1 MEEEPRVFSQHCL
14 LAVVARNEV
23 PPLRTGADG
32 EHTIFGVN
40 YRYSARD
47 LEFGESGNDASF
59 RNFQGE
65 RTRECCLFLR
75 LLGRD
80 ASKTRLFV
88 RSLYEYEPE
97 QWRVM
102 MALPARWENPIVFPE
117 DGEDVRDVIVRLP
130 YLRIGGIGL
139 HAITVHFRSEFDPEY
154 DDPLAPTE
162 QLDDSRLWQGAGEW
176 QDVPGFHHLA
186 TEYFEIVRTTA

>member
-1 MEEEPRVFSQHCL
+1 MEEEPRVFAQHAL
-14 LAVVARNEV
+14 LSVAARTEV
-23 PPLRTGADG
+23 PPLRTGVEG
-32 EHTIFGVN
+32 EHTLFGVN

-47 LEFGESGNDASF
+47 LEFGESGNDANF

-75 LLGRD
+75 LLARD
-80 ASKTRLFV
+80 AGRTRLFV
-88 RSLYEYEPE
+88 RSLYEYEPN

-102 MALPARWENPIVFPE
+102 MAIPARWENPIGFPE
-117 DGEDVRDVIVRLP
+117 RGEDVQDLVVRLP

-154 DDPLAPTE
+154 DDSIEPTE
-162 QLDDSRLWQGAGEW
+162 EIDESRPWQDADEW
-176 QDVPGFHHLA
+176 QEFPGFHHLA
-186 TEYFEIVRTTA
+186 TEYFEIVRTQA